1 MFSGITECIGQV
13 LSIHAQNDC
22 YDFVISHHGRFDDV
36 NIGDSIAVNGV
47 CLTVTAFDDNQ
58 FSTTAVP
65 ETLRLT
71 NLSLLNINDPV
82 NLERAIRAEH
92 RIGGHVVQGHV
103 DTMATVKSIKR
114 DGDDAW
120 LVRFTIEPTWQRYLV
135 NKGFVTI
142 DGMSITVIEAHDNE
156 FSVTFIPHT
165 KTGTIVQHYQPGTLV
180 NIEVDM
186 FAKYIE
192 KMMKGAPQ

>member
-13 LSIHAQNDC
+13 LSIQTHNDC
-22 YDFVISHHGRFDDV
+22 YHFVISHHGRFDDV
-36 NIGDSIAVNGV
+36 KVGDSIAVNGV
-47 CLTVTAFDDNQ
+47 CLTVTAFDENT

-82 NLERAIRAEH
+82 NLERAIRADH
-92 RIGGHVVQGHV
+92 RVGGHTVQGHI
-103 DTMATVKSIKR
+103 DTMATVKSITR
-114 DGDDAW
+114 DGNDAW
-120 LVRFTIEPTWQRYLV
+120 VVHFTIDPTWQRYLV
-135 NKGFVTI
+135 NKGFITI
-142 DGMSITVIEAHDNE
+142 DGMSITVINAHDTE

-165 KTGTIVQHYQPGTLV
+165 KTSTIVQHYQPGTLV

-186 FAKYIE
+186 MAKYIE
-192 KMMKGAPQ
+192 KMMKESPQ